1 MAVSL
6 GGANRK
12 PGIALG
18 LSWDHGKRI
27 RTSALAVALL
37 VAVALTLPAPPSAA
51 TSSSPLLPV
60 IVREVPGSGETAE
73 RLVEEFG
80 GRVGDRLEIIRG
92 FAADIPPAMISPL
105 AADPAVFSVTPDT
118 EVRLMDFGAEFAT
131 ETTDTFTRG
140 SYVDATYSDDDA
152 ADLELVQVDN
162 TLTTTTQYDDSMA
175 LSPSSTVSLFPTG
188 TSSLEA
194 SSQTAPPGWMAL
206 VNDATGAM
214 DFWAKGFTGS
224 GVDVALIDS
233 GISPVAGINLAGK
246 VVNGLDI
253 SFESQ
258 AENLGYLDTYG
269 HGTHMAGIIAG
280 RDSFTHPLSALKAGE
295 FVGVAPGARILN
307 VKVADANGAVD
318 VSQVIAAIDWVVQH
332 RNDNGLNI
340 RVLNLSFGTNG
351 TQPYTLDPLAYAV
364 QMAWDRGIVVVVAAG
379 NDGNATALRNPAFNP
394 YVIAVGASDTNGTER
409 YSDDFVTGFS
419 NCGSDGRY
427 VDLVAPG
434 RSIESLR
441 VPGSSAD
448 VKYPSAVV
456 DTRFFKGSGTSQSAA
471 VVSGA
476 AALVINQRPGITPD
490 QVKALLMES
499 AQPLKISSSTCQG
512 AGILNL
518 GKALKTTT
526 PRAKQR
532 FKAPSGTGLLDLA
545 RGSAKLIDGTVVLD
559 GEQDIFGVK
568 FDSAS
573 WSTAAAQSASWS
585 GGTWNGSSWSGASWS
600 SKSWSGASWS
610 SASWSSASWSGASW
624 SSASWSSASWSGAS
638 WSGASWSG
646 KSWSSAS
653 WSSNVWS
660 SKSWGNAFVTMSRSW
675 GVTPD

>member
-6 GGANRK
+6 GGANRV
-12 PGIALG
+12 PGAPLG
-18 LSWDHGKRI
+18 QRWDRDKRI
-27 RTSALAVALL
+27 RASALALAVLI
-37 VAVALTLPAPPSAA
+37 AVALTLPAPPLASA
-51 TSSSPLLPV
+51 SSSPLVPV

-73 RLVEEFG
+73 DLVEAFG
-80 GRVGDRLEIIRG
+80 GRVGDRLQIISG
-92 FAADIPPAMISPL
+92 FAAEIPSAMISTL
-105 AADPAVFSVTPDT
+105 AANPAVFSVTPDT
-118 EVRLMDFGAEFAT
+118 KVRLMDFGAEFAT

-140 SYVDATYSDDDA
+140 SYDDEAYFDDDA
-152 ADLELVQVDN
+152 ADLELVQADT
-162 TLTTTTQYDDSMA
+162 TLTTASLSGDSNE
-175 LSPSSTVSLFPTG
+175 LSPSLTPSLFST
-188 TSSLEA
+188 TSSSLGTV
-194 SSQTAPPGWMAL
+194 SQTAPPGWMAL
-206 VNDATGAM
+206 VNDAVGAM

-233 GISPVAGINLAGK
+233 GISPVAGISLPGK

-258 AENLGYLDTYG
+258 AKNLGYLDTFG

-280 RDSFTHPLSALKAGE
+280 RDSLTDPLSAQRAGE

-332 RNDNGLNI
+332 RNDRGLNI
-340 RVLNLSFGTNG
+340 RVLNLSFGTDG
-351 TQPYTLDPLAYAV
+351 TQEYTLDPLAYAV
-364 QMAWDRGIVVVVAAG
+364 QMAWDRGIVVVVAGG

-394 YVIAVGASDTNGTER
+394 FVIAVGASDTGGTETAK
-409 YSDDFVTGFS
+409 DDFVTAFS
-419 NCGSDGRY
+419 NCGTDDRS

-448 VKYPSAVV
+448 IKYPSAVV
-456 DTRFFKGSGTSQSAA
+456 DQRFFKGSGTSQSAA

-476 AALVINQRPGITPD
+476 AALVISQRPDITPD
-490 QVKALLMES
+490 QVKAVLMES
-499 AQPLKISSSTCQG
+499 ARPLKSASTTCQG
-512 AGILNL
+512 AGTLSL
-518 GKALKTTT
+518 GKALKTET
-526 PRAKQR
+526 PQGSQG

-545 RGSAKLIDGTVVLD
+545 RGSANLVDGTVVLD

-573 WSTAAAQSASWS
+573 WSSAAAQRASWS
-585 GGTWNGSSWSGASWS
+585 GGVWNGSSWSGASWS

-624 SSASWSSASWSGAS
+624 SSASWSGA
-638 WSGASWSG
+638 
-646 KSWSSAS
+646 SWSSAS

-660 SKSWGNAFVTMSRSW
+660 SKSWGGVFTAMANSRMY
-675 GVTPD
+675 PIQ